1 MIAWWASFGL
11 NIGYELGEIHVA
23 NYVAVAEAV
32 RLAGKQTTLLR
43 EVMKT
48 RSQEGTSVS
57 KSSSSSPSKKAE
69 IKSIKK

>member
-1 MIAWWASFGL
+1 MIAWLANFGL
-11 NIGYELGEIHVA
+11 NRSRIGRIHVA

-48 RSQEGTSVS
+48 RSQGGTSVS
-57 KSSSSSPSKKAE
+57 KSSLSGPSKKVE

>member
-1 MIAWWASFGL
+1 MW
-11 NIGYELGEIHVA
+11 H